1 MFFYPKLTT
10 QKGSLIIM
18 GAGIFLDLSPLR
30 VEVDPQAKTVRIF
43 NPAEEAPGVKL
54 NLDDVYPL
62 YKALE
67 KIFQDDCVEIPPSTK
82 F

>member
-1 MFFYPKLTT
+1 
-10 QKGSLIIM
+10 M
-18 GAGIFLDLSPLR
+18 GTGIFLDLSPLR

-43 NPAEEAPGVKL
+43 NPAEEAPGVKF

-67 KIFQDDCVEIPPSTK
+67 DIYQHHCVKIPSSTK